1 MREPVRWLAE
11 RPCAT
16 CGALAARAVCAAGE
30 RHFQVGSDSE
40 LDEGD
45 RGTGSIG
52 DDEVVGGGEPHAG

>member
-1 MREPVRWLAE
+1 MREPVRRPAE
-11 RPCAT
+11 RPCAA
-16 CGALAARAVCAAGE
+16 CAARAARATCAAGE

-52 DDEVVGGGEPHAG
+52 DDAVVGGGEPHAR